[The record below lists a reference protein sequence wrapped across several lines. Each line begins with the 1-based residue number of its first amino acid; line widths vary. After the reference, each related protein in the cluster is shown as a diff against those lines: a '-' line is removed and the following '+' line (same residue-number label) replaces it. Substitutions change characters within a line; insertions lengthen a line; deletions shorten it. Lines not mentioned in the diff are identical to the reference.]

1 MGKIFVT
8 KPSLPEYEEYAEEI
22 KSIWETMHI
31 TNFGPQY
38 QKFVKTIKERYNYE
52 YVDFQCNGHMTL
64 QNILSC
70 IEPGEVITTPFT
82 FISTTLAINN
92 AGHTPVFCDIKSDD
106 YNIDPDK
113 IEELITD
120 KTVAIVPVHVYGS
133 PCEVE
138 KIQAIADKYNLKVIY
153 DAAHAFNVK
162 YKGEDIGCFG
172 DASMFSLH
180 ATKVFNS
187 IEGGMCVL
195 KTKEMLDEIV
205 SRSNFGI
212 SDGLTVYDGV
222 NSKMNEF
229 SASMGLVNLRH
240 LDENIEKRKKLTE
253 LYDENLKDV
262 EGITILKRRDDV
274 DYNYAYYPVH
284 VDADGVDAGDLVS
297 YMEQFDV
304 YGRRYFYPAANDMP
318 LFKGM
323 GDTPIAKEASLNM
336 LCLPIYADLKE
347 EEVIKICDL
356 VKKFFENK

>member
-8 KPSLPEYEEYAEEI
+8 KPSIPTYEEYIEEI
-22 KSIWETMHI
+22 KSIWDTMHV

-38 QKFVKTIKERYNYE
+38 NKFIEAIQDRYNYE
-52 YVDFQCNGHMTL
+52 YVDFQCNGHMSL

-82 FISTTLAINN
+82 FISTTLAIKN
-92 AGHTPVFCDIKSDD
+92 AGHTPVFCDIKLDD

-138 KIQAIADKYNLKVIY
+138 KIQEIADKHGLKVVY

-162 YKGEDIGCFG
+162 YKGTDIGCFG
-172 DASMFSLH
+172 DGAMFSLH

-187 IEGGMCVL
+187 IEGGMIVV
-195 KTKEMLDEIV
+195 KTKEWLDEVI

-212 SDGLTVYDGV
+212 SDALTVYDGV

-229 SASMGLVNLRH
+229 SASMGLVNLKH
-240 LDENIEKRKKLTE
+240 LDKDIERRKELTE
-253 LYDENLKDV
+253 MYDERLKDV
-262 EGITILKRRDDV
+262 EGLTIFKRRDDV
-274 DYNYAYYPVH
+274 EYNYAYYPVLI
-284 VDADGVDAGDLVS
+284 DKEGVDGGDFVEELEKS
-297 YMEQFDV
+297 DV
-304 YGRRYFYPAANDMP
+304 YCRRYFYPAANEMP

-323 GDTPIAKEASLNM
+323 GNTPIAHNVSLNIV
-336 LCLPIYADLKE
+336 CLPIYADLKDE
-347 EEVIKICDL
+347 ELEMICGL
-356 VKKFFENK
+356 VKDYMSK